1 MKAPIPVLLALALT
15 ACSHKAD
22 TSHSERHYQVT
33 GKVVALNSRDQTA
46 TVDAAAVPNFM
57 EAMTMDYPVKS
68 KDEFKTLHVGDQI
81 KATIDVSDAGVYDLS
96 KIQVQNPGK

>member
-1 MKAPIPVLLALALT
+1 MKASIPVLLVVALT
-15 ACSHKAD
+15 ACSHKSD
-22 TSHSERHYQVT
+22 TSHSEHQYQVT

-68 KDEFKTLHVGDQI
+68 KDEFKTLHVGDRI

-96 KIQVQNPGK
+96 NIHVQNAGK